1 MNAKNKYYQIL
12 IKKQKFY
19 LENFTNSSLMELVTS
34 QSLHSK
40 KIRLMLLDALQPFSD
55 FFQKTVMLRYVF
67 SEDQPFLN
75 DAQQH
80 LCEEFGHN
88 ISLARDRKNKEYL
101 FDPILESTSA
111 WFAWKIFT
119 LDNLQ
124 KMILV
129 HWVLEASAHIFFEKT
144 NAATKNYDETDYYK
158 THAILDEEHQNI
170 PLSFFEGL
178 RKREFESLMKTLDQG
193 WAVLMATTNQ
203 MANIVN
209 NNNK

>member
-1 MNAKNKYYQIL
+1 MNVKNKYYQAL
-12 IKKQKFY
+12 IKKQNFY
-19 LENFTNSSLMELVTS
+19 LKNFTDSRLIKLVGS
-34 QSLHSK
+34 KSLHSK
-40 KIRLMLLDALQPFSD
+40 KTRLLLLDALQPFSD

-101 FDPILESTSA
+101 FDPILESTST
-111 WFAWKIFT
+111 WFSWKMFT

-124 KMILV
+124 KMILI
-129 HWVLEASAHIFFEKT
+129 HWVLEASAHIFFQKT
-144 NAATKNYDETDYYK
+144 NTATKNYNETDYYK
-158 THAILDEEHQNI
+158 THAVLDEDHQNI

-178 RKREFESLMKTLDQG
+178 RKHEFEGLMKTLDQG
-193 WAVLMATTNQ
+193 WAILIVATNQ
-203 MANIVN
+203 IANIVN
-209 NNNK
+209 NKNK